1 MTCDMLVRPMIAIA
15 VTAIGISAH
24 AADIKAITARVVGVH
39 DGDTITSLKDDKQQ
53 LKVRLHG
60 IDAPELG
67 QPFGQAAK
75 PSKPA
80 ALGVHGI

>member
-1 MTCDMLVRPMIAIA
+1 MIAIA
-15 VTAIGISAH
+15 VTA
-24 AADIKAITARVVGVH
+24 RVVGFH
-39 DGDTITSLKDDKQQ
+39 DGDTITALTDDMRQ

-60 IDAPELG
+60 IDTPELG

-80 ALGVHGI
+80 ALGVPGL

>member
-1 MTCDMLVRPMIAIA
+1 MTCDMLVRSMIAIA
-15 VTAIGISAH
+15 VTA
-24 AADIKAITARVVGVH
+24 RVVGFH
-39 DGDTITSLKDDKQQ
+39 DGDTITALTDDMRQI
-53 LKVRLHG
+53 KVRLHG

-80 ALGVHGI
+80 ALGVHGL